1 MSNLNNKLTTLEH
14 LRLLAVKVKS
24 EDDALAARIDAA
36 IADIEA
42 LAAVGSEA
50 NILEG
55 LKVNG
60 EALAITDKMVDI
72 LIESGTENG
81 TIKVNGA
88 TVAIKGLT
96 ELAFAEEITEDDLA
110 EALKASIAAKATNAD
125 LEALTVRVTNTEG
138 EITEIKGDIEAIQN
152 AGYQNA
158 EQVEAIAK
166 AAVAASGHAHFEKV
180 DAVPTVEDAQENVMY
195 LVPNATTGHY
205 DIYALI
211 SGKVELLDDTT
222 IDLSN
227 YSTTEQM
234 TAAISAAIEGLKIGD
249 YAKLVDL
256 NAAVERITA
265 VETALS
271 NVYTKEEA
279 EERFMDAEETQ
290 AIADAA
296 ADEAETAA
304 KAHAD
309 EQAATA
315 EQNAKNYADNQIAA
329 ATATDEAFQ
338 NMMGEV
344 WTPNT

>member
-1 MSNLNNKLTTLEH
+1 MLFRS
-14 LRLLAVKVKS
+14 
-24 EDDALAARIDAA
+24 
-36 IADIEA
+36 
-42 LAAVGSEA
+42 
-50 NILEG
+50 
-55 LKVNG
+55 
-60 EALAITDKMVDI
+60 
-72 LIESGTENG
+72 
-81 TIKVNGA
+81 
-88 TVAIKGLT
+88 
-96 ELAFAEEITEDDLA
+96 
-110 EALKASIAAKATNAD
+110 
-125 LEALTVRVTNTEG
+125 
-138 EITEIKGDIEAIQN
+138 
-152 AGYQNA
+152 
-158 EQVEAIAK
+158 
-166 AAVAASGHAHFEKV
+166 
-180 DAVPTVEDAQENVMY
+180 
-195 LVPNATTGHY
+195 
-205 DIYALI
+205 
-211 SGKVELLDDTT
+211 T

-304 KAHAD
+304 KAHAE

-338 NMMGEV
+338 NMMDDV